1 MATNLTTNIKA
12 PLKDLSIRSV
22 TGWTYS
28 TVVLHW
34 LRDQGSSKVLVE
46 KRVKK
51 ILNNEF
57 IEWKYVPTKQN
68 PEDIGNRGSPISKL
82 GDL

>member
-1 MATNLTTNIKA
+1 M
-12 PLKDLSIRSV
+12 

-68 PEDIGNRGSPISKL
+68 PEDIGNRGIPISKL